1 PLLGNL
7 LGARFGADLDS
18 RLASASPEQVKHQTF
33 LTLRDLFVVLAKGQ
47 PVILVLEDLH
57 WADSL
62 SLDVISLL
70 MESLRLAPLYLVCA
84 YRPEQ
89 EHKCWHLGT
98 IATRKCAERFT
109 ELHLKEL
116 TVAQSRRL
124 VESLLHIEALP
135 SAVKEQILARA
146 QGNPF
151 FVEE

>member
-1 PLLGNL
+1 M
-7 LGARFGADLDS
+7 
-18 RLASASPEQVKHQTF
+18 
-33 LTLRDLFVVLAKGQ
+33 
-47 PVILVLEDLH
+47 ILVLEDLH

-70 MESLRLAPLYLVCA
+70 MESLRLAPLFLVCA

-89 EHKCWHLGT
+89 EHKCWHLGA

-116 TVAQSRRL
+116 TVGQSRRL

-151 FVEE
+151 FVEEVIRSLIDSGLVYHDGTVWRARAEIAEWRCPRVSRASS